1 MRTIKNNVMYYKIQK
16 SLGAV
21 SAVLTETIPT
31 AGVCVEFQRFD
42 QRDASIIL
50 YQDGQAQDLHVNGWT
65 FPCVYNDIELRRQSD
80 IYGGKA
86 SHEIRFEAIG
96 PAGSIQVIQSKSL
109 YGQKESLAVEYF
121 CSLLYNISCCRDAGQ
136 FKDLYRYIID
146 NNWFQYHRERKE
158 AVEVLQFIESFMPRL
173 GQLEDDAYIPGLKQ
187 KLSVKYRVA

>member
-1 MRTIKNNVMYYKIQK
+1 MKTIKNNVMYYKIQK

-86 SHEIRFEAIG
+86 SHEIRFEAID

-109 YGQKESLAVEYF
+109 YGQKESL
-121 CSLLYNISCCRDAGQ
+121 
-136 FKDLYRYIID
+136 
-146 NNWFQYHRERKE
+146 

-187 KLSVKYRVA
+187 KLSVKYRVVQEIIAEADFPGSL